1 MSDQLLVKEQD
12 IEIEFEE
19 HTASNSQIST
29 PSHNSPNKSELVKIY
44 LLSMRLPSRYL
55 VQKVQYSKDKELLQE
70 VRMWEGESAKLAKKI
85 ETLRRE
91 VYMDITRIF
100 CHVEEYGTW
109 IAVSEQAKEEATKIS
124 QHVVEKLRAL
134 GFKDDILERYVV
146 KAIPI
151 YLEIDEARELLYY
164 AIRKLSEDVDELKQK
179 IAEAE
184 KERNLPAMRRL
195 EKEKS
200 YREALLLSFKNY
212 LSSLS

>member
-1 MSDQLLVKEQD
+1 MLIESKEKEL
-12 IEIEFEE
+12 EIEFEE
-19 HTASNSQIST
+19 HTASSSQIST
-29 PSHNSPNKSELVKIY
+29 LSPNSPNKSELVKIY

-55 VQKVQYSKDKELLQE
+55 VQKVQYSKGKQVLQE

-109 IAVSEQAKEEATKIS
+109 IAVSEKAKEEAMKIS
-124 QHVVEKLRAL
+124 QYVVEKLKAL
-134 GFKDDILERYVV
+134 GFKEDIVERYVV

-151 YLEIDEARELLYY
+151 YLEIDEARELLYH
-164 AIRKLSEDVDELKQK
+164 AIRHLSEDVEELKQK
-179 IAEAE
+179 IKEAE
-184 KERNLPAMRRL
+184 KEKNLPALRRL
-195 EKEKS
+195 QKEKA
-200 YREALLLSFKNY
+200 YREALLESFKNY